1 MLTHRSRTYCIFL
14 VFSAQSRR
22 CRVVLPDFNGRGL
35 RPRNCKYINNLSR
48 WRYTRRVH
56 LNVNPILVCQLVV
69 MLDLAGHGHVTV
81 QRGKLHVGCI
91 ALRNKA

>member
-1 MLTHRSRTYCIFL
+1 M
-14 VFSAQSRR
+14 
-22 CRVVLPDFNGRGL
+22 LPDFNGRGL
-35 RPRNCKYINNLSR
+35 MPRSGKYINNLSG
-48 WRYTRRVH
+48 WRKIRRVH

-91 ALRNKA
+91 ALQI